1 MYIIL
6 DLIAIIATIGFI
18 FLLPFFYWLLF
29 GRNNSVTARERR
41 AKYKL
46 QARRKRDKLKL
57 SARHKREKLKLARR
71 NRV

>member
-6 DLIAIIATIGFI
+6 DLLAIIATIGFI

-46 QARRKRDKLKL
+46 QAR
-57 SARHKREKLKLARR
+57 HKREKLKLARR